1 MFEDDIKNI
10 ENITHKYKIK
20 YDVFDSEFK
29 EEKDQIKGYNRYVP
43 VNLTSLVYVI
53 ACLKEEIVDLTK
65 FELD

>member
-29 EEKDQIKGYNRYVP
+29 EEKDQIKGYNCYVP
-43 VNLTSLVYVI
+43 INLTSLVYEF
-53 ACLKEEIVDLTK
+53 ARLK
-65 FELD
+65 